1 MSEADTRALAERFFN
16 AIEAGDADIVAD
28 SYTDDVAI
36 WHNFT
41 RAEQTKAENLAT
53 LQGMMGRL
61 SDRSYHDRRVN
72 IIEGGF
78 VQQHVLS
85 GTRKDGS
92 RVSMPGILVCQVSDN
107 RISRIDEY
115 LDSADVTEFRKTF
128 D

>member
-1 MSEADTRALAERFFN
+1 MSEADYRALAERFFN

-28 SYTDDVAI
+28 SYTDDAVI

-41 RAEQTKAENLAT
+41 RAEQSKADNLET
-53 LQGMMGRL
+53 LKGMMGRL
-61 SDRSYHDRRVN
+61 SDRSYHDRRVH

-85 GTRKDGS
+85 GMRKDGS
-92 RVSMPGILVCQVSDN
+92 RVSMPGILVCHVKGGKIA
-107 RISRIDEY
+107 RIEEY
-115 LDSADVTEFRKTF
+115 LDSADVAEFRKTF